1 MSIFGIEIF
10 YTLLPVDE
18 QDEYVRQIDE
28 FKAKSAGKDAEMS
41 QLRRELTDLRN
52 SGLTAAVRILM
63 R

>member
-28 FKAKSAGKDAEMS
+28 FKAKTGDKDAEIS
-41 QLRRELTDLRN
+41 ELRRELTESKN
-52 SGLTAAVRILM
+52 IGLTAAVRILM
-63 R
+63 